1 MLEANPTRL
10 FRLLAAQPGLGAA
23 LVAAAVAEAAGAAEA
38 TEPSIPGDGGD
49 GGDGGGGG
57 GGGGG
62 GSGRA
67 EPAELWLVALLDA
80 LLARLRRPEGRTE
93 RADGRRAHHVRRTAQ
108 RLA

>member
-23 LVAAAVAEAAGAAEA
+23 LVAAAVTEAADAAEA
-38 TEPSIPGDGGD
+38 IEPSKPGDGGD
-49 GGDGGGGG
+49 AGGGGG

-62 GSGRA
+62 GA
-67 EPAELWLVALLDA
+67 EPAELWLVVLLDA
-80 LLARLRRPEGRTE
+80 LLARLRRPEGRAA
-93 RADGRRAHHVRRTAQ
+93 RADGRRAHHVRRAAQ

>member
-23 LVAAAVAEAAGAAEA
+23 LVAAAVTEAADAAEA
-38 TEPSIPGDGGD
+38 IEPSEPGD

-57 GGGGG
+57 
-62 GSGRA
+62 A
-67 EPAELWLVALLDA
+67 ETAELWPVALLDA
-80 LLARLRRPEGRTE
+80 LLARLRRPEGRTA
-93 RADGRRAHHVRRTAQ
+93 RADGRRAHHVRRAAQ

>member
-38 TEPSIPGDGGD
+38 TEPSKPGDGGD
-49 GGDGGGGG
+49 GGDGGGG